1 MRVARIKIISVVGLA
16 LLLSVASYELV
27 QKYVA
32 EQTSKEIKQH
42 KEQFVEVLV
51 SAKSIVAGDIIE
63 AFVLAKRRFPESLV
77 QDSWLRPE
85 DAQLI
90 IGLAAARFIEKGEPL
105 SPDTLIPVTQKTFS
119 QSLAQGQIA
128 VTSMISKPQLH
139 NGLIEIGDFVT
150 LVSGNLNANTES
162 LVLNNIKVIALDY
175 YDQPNQMAMINHDYL
190 PSTITFS
197 FSAEQ
202 ALIFEQMRRQ
212 SFAVWLQ
219 HPETQVSPP
228 ERKHSVA
235 IHYLSVDREVD
246 DVFAF

>member
-1 MRVARIKIISVVGLA
+1 MRVARIKVLSVVGLA
-16 LLLSVASYELV
+16 LLLSIASYELV
-27 QKYVA
+27 QRYVA

-63 AFVLAKRRFPESLV
+63 AFALAKRRFPQSLV

-105 SPDTLIPVTQKTFS
+105 SPDTLVPATQKTFS
-119 QSLAQGQIA
+119 QSLAKDQLA

-139 NGLIEIGDFVT
+139 NGLIEIGDIVT
-150 LVSGNLNANTES
+150 LVSGSFNTNAQS
-162 LVLNNIKVIALDY
+162 LVLTNIKVIALDY
-175 YDQPNQMAMINHDYL
+175 YNQPNQMAMINHDYL
-190 PSTITFS
+190 PSTITFA
-197 FSAEQ
+197 FSAKQ

-219 HPETQVSPP
+219 HPEAQVPLPQP
-228 ERKHSVA
+228 EHSVV
-235 IHYLSVDREVD
+235 IHYLAIDKEVND
-246 DVFAF
+246 ALAF